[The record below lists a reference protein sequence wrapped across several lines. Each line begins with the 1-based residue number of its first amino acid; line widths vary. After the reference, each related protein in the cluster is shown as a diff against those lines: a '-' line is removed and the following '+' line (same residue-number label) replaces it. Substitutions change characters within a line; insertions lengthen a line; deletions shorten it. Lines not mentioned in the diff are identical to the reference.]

1 MSIFYANRDDS
12 NKEVAQVADAAL
24 RAPRDVKAAARQ
36 RYDANKRMF
45 ANAMSEYTAGGHPL
59 FRMDSA
65 TIEARA
71 GHFARELEHIYGE
84 VLREELAPNNALNL
98 FTTDTS
104 VPAGAKTHTVR
115 RTQHEAD
122 VRYYRGNASD
132 RGSTGVR
139 KNEKEFPV
147 HAIVT
152 SIKMNFFEQ
161 MADGFANGGL
171 RGDLEFAARQGMEDF
186 LNVKTW
192 EGDEEQGVYGI
203 LNYPWLPRSFSGVA
217 FNDSSTPE
225 AILAELH
232 RLRRFS
238 YIKSKQKFKPN
249 RVIMGTYLLD
259 YLGTRKRSPTTDETI
274 LSAFLE
280 DSAKMGQPL
289 EVVGVHELDG
299 VGPAGEDA
307 MLFDLAR
314 NRMAIANVIPAGFSM
329 LAVQQTGFDFE
340 IPCYMLHGGVIQRYP
355 LNNHLAYITR

>member
-1 MSIFYANRDDS
+1 MSIFYANREDS
-12 NKEVAQVADAAL
+12 NTEVAKVANAAL
-24 RAPRDVKAAARQ
+24 RAPRDVKAASRQ
-36 RYDANKRMF
+36 RYDSNKKRF
-45 ANAMSEYTAGGHPL
+45 AEAMHEFTAGGHEL

-71 GHFARELEHIYGE
+71 GFFARELEHIYNE
-84 VLREELAPNNALNL
+84 VLKEELAPNNALTL
-98 FTTDTS
+98 FQTDTS

-115 RTQHEAD
+115 RVQHEAD
-122 VRYYRGNASD
+122 VRYYRANASD

-139 KNEKEFPV
+139 KNEKEFPI
-147 HAIVT
+147 HPIVT

-161 MADGFANGGL
+161 MSDGFANGGL
-171 RGDLEFAARQGMEDF
+171 RGELEFAARQGMEDF

-192 EGDEEQGVYGI
+192 EGDEDQGVYGI
-203 LNYPWLPRSFSGVA
+203 LNYPWLPKSFSGVA
-217 FNDSSTPE
+217 FNDSSTPD

-249 RVIMGTYLLD
+249 RVIMGSRLLD
-259 YLGTRKRSPTTDETI
+259 YLGTRKRGTDRDQTI
-274 LSAFLE
+274 LAAFLE
-280 DSAKMGQPL
+280 DSRAMGQPL
-289 EVVGVHELDG
+289 EVVGVHELDE

-307 MLFDLAR
+307 MLFDLAH
-314 NRMAIANVIPAGFSM
+314 NRMSIANVIPAGFSM
-329 LAVQQTGFDFE
+329 LPVQQTGFDFE